1 MGLSH
6 EYVARRSQILD
17 DLRRT
22 VETPADDDPEYNHDQ
37 ALRAIQSA
45 RNALAAID
53 PRKLDALA
61 LMDLAG
67 DLREMA
73 MTAYDAQRNARRMG

>member
-6 EYVARRSQILD
+6 EYVARRSQVID

-22 VETPADDDPEYNHDQ
+22 VTPPDDDPEYNHDQ
-37 ALRAIQSA
+37 ALRAIQAA

>member
-6 EYVARRSQILD
+6 EYVARRSQVID

-22 VETPADDDPEYNHDQ
+22 VEPADDDPEYNHDQ

-53 PRKLDALA
+53 PRKIDALA

>member
-6 EYVARRSQILD
+6 EYVARRSQIID

-22 VETPADDDPEYNHDQ
+22 VEPADDDPEYNHDQ

-53 PRKLDALA
+53 PRNLDALA

>member
-6 EYVARRSQILD
+6 EYVARSQILD

-22 VETPADDDPEYNHDQ
+22 VEPADDDPEYNHDQ

>member
-1 MGLSH
+1 MGHSDL
-6 EYVARRSQILD
+6 YVARRSQILD

-22 VETPADDDPEYNHDQ
+22 VEPADDDPEYNHDQ

-53 PRKLDALA
+53 PRKIDALA

-73 MTAYDAQRNARRMG
+73 MTAYDAQRNARRIG